1 MRGTAAFALAAAR
14 RHIGG
19 RETFLALIT
28 TLTDEAR
35 LAARNVAE
43 TLLGG
48 GTATLRLGVT
58 GLSRS
63 GKTIF
68 ITALVHNL
76 VHGGRLP
83 LFEAYAEGRLA
94 DARLKPQPDD
104 AVPRFDYEA
113 HVADL
118 VERRIWPDS
127 TRRIAELR
135 LEIAFESASRWRR
148 AVGRGRLNLD
158 IVDYPGE
165 WLLDLALLGK
175 PYAQWSAE
183 ALAWSREPH
192 RAGLAAK
199 WHAALAALDPDGPED
214 EDAARALAESFTA
227 SLRAARDGEDGLA
240 MLPPGRFLMP
250 GDLEGSPALTFSPLD
265 VAPDHRPRRGSLAA
279 MMERRYEAYRTH
291 VVKPFF
297 RDHFARLD
305 RQIVLVDMLAA
316 LNSGPRAL
324 ADLEAALADVLACF
338 RPGRAGWLGSLARRR
353 IDRILFAATKADH
366 VHHTDHDRLA
376 RLLRRLTI
384 RAAERAA
391 FAGAQVRVTPL
402 AAVRAT
408 REATVKRG
416 GAELPALVG
425 QLMPGEKIDGEA
437 YDGEAEIALFPG
449 DLPDDPD
456 LLFAGPQPEAAA
468 RPPAVRFL
476 RFRPPRLERT
486 AEGVSLSLPHIR
498 LDQALQYLIGD
509 YLR

>member
-1 MRGTAAFALAAAR
+1 
-14 RHIGG
+14 
-19 RETFLALIT
+19 LALIT

-35 LAARNVAE
+35 LAARNLTE
-43 TLLGG
+43 TILGG

-83 LFEAYAEGRLA
+83 LFEAYADGRLA
-94 DARLKPQPDD
+94 EAHLRPQPDD

-118 VERRIWPDS
+118 VEKRVWPES

-165 WLLDLALLGK
+165 WLLDLALLAK
-175 PYAQWSAE
+175 SYAEWSAE
-183 ALAWSREPH
+183 AVAWSRQPH
-192 RAGLAAK
+192 RAPLAAK
-199 WHAALAALDPDGPED
+199 WHAALAAADPDGTED
-214 EDAARALAESFTA
+214 EDAARALADSFTA
-227 SLRAARDGEDGLA
+227 CMRSAREDEHGLS

-324 ADLEAALADVLACF
+324 PDLEAVLADVLACF
-338 RPGRAGWLGSLARRR
+338 RPGRAGWLGSILRRR

-366 VHHTDHDRLA
+366 VHHSDHDNLA
-376 RLLRRLTI
+376 RLLRRLTV

-391 FAGAQVRVTPL
+391 FAGAEVRVTPL

-408 REATVKRG
+408 REAAVKRG

-425 QLMPGEKIDGEA
+425 VPMPGERIDGET
-437 YDGEAEIALFPG
+437 YDGETEIALFPG
-449 DLPDDPD
+449 DLPDEPD
-456 LLFAGPQPEAAA
+456 RLFASAEMTAAA
-468 RPPAVRFL
+468 PPVHFL
-476 RFRPPRLERT
+476 RFRPPGLEKT
-486 AEGVSLSLPHIR
+486 AERVSLSLPHIR

-509 YLR
+509 HLR

>member
-1 MRGTAAFALAAAR
+1 MAA
-14 RHIGG
+14 
-19 RETFLALIT
+19 IT
-28 TLTDEAR
+28 TFADEAR
-35 LAARNVAE
+35 IVAQNAAE
-43 TLLGG
+43 TLFGG

-83 LFEAYAEGRLA
+83 LFGAYAEGRLA
-94 DARLKPQPDD
+94 DARLQPQPDD

-118 VERRIWPDS
+118 LDKRVWPDS

-135 LEIAFESASRWRR
+135 LTIHFESASGWRR
-148 AVGRGRLNLD
+148 TFGRGRLNLD

-175 PYAQWSAE
+175 SYAQWSAE
-183 ALAWSREPH
+183 AVALSREPH
-192 RAGLAAK
+192 RAPLAK
-199 WHAALAALDPDGPED
+199 DWQGALAAADPKAEED
-214 EDAARALAESFTA
+214 EDTARRLAELFTA
-227 SLRAARDGEDGLA
+227 YLRAARADEHALS

-250 GDLEGSPALTFSPLD
+250 GDLEGSPALTFAPLD

-279 MMERRYEAYRTH
+279 MMERRYEAYRSH

-316 LNSGPRAL
+316 LNAGPAAIR
-324 ADLEAALADVLACF
+324 DLESALADVLACF
-338 RPGRAGWLGSLARRR
+338 RPGRAGWLGSLVRRR

-366 VHHTDHDRLA
+366 VHHTDHDNLA
-376 RLLRRLTI
+376 RLLRRLTV

-391 FAGAQVRVTPL
+391 FAGAEVRIMPL

-416 GAELPALVG
+416 GAELPALIGVP
-425 QLMPGEKIDGEA
+425 MPGERIAGET
-437 YDGEAEIALFPG
+437 YDGETEIALFPG

-456 LLFAGPQPEAAA
+456 HVFEAHQTSPSPERLDEQALAL
-468 RPPAVRFL
+468 RYL

-486 AEGVSLSLPHIR
+486 AEGISLSLPHVR

-509 YLR
+509 RLR